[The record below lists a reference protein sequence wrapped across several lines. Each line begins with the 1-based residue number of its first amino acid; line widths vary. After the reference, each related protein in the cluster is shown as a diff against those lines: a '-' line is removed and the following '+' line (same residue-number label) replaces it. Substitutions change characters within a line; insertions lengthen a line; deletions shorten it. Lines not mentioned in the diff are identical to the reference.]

1 MLPPCF
7 LLLLNLIING
17 KASTFERTLF
27 TIPPLLY
34 TKKIMII
41 GGEWVATIDIEKVQP
56 FKKDNIQQHQIIKM
70 F

>member
-1 MLPPCF
+1 
-7 LLLLNLIING
+7 LIING

-34 TKKIMII
+34 TKTLMLL
-41 GGEWVATIDIEKVQP
+41 GGDWVATIDIENVQP
-56 FKKDNIQQHQIIKM
+56 FRKDDIQQHQMIKM

>member
-34 TKKIMII
+34 TKKLMLI
-41 GGEWVATIDIEKVQP
+41 GGDWVATIDLENVQH
-56 FKKDNIQQHQIIKM
+56 FKNEFNNNK
-70 F
+70 